1 MPKAILFSEHGGP
14 EVLRFEDVDPGKPA
28 PDEAQVRHTA
38 VGVNYIDVY
47 DRTGLYPTE
56 LPSGLGREAAGVITA
71 VGKKVR
77 GFRVGDRVAY
87 VHTKLGAYSEL
98 RNVTAERLVKVP
110 KGVSDEQA
118 AALMLKGLTA
128 HYLLRR
134 TYRVAK
140 GDTILVHAAAGGVGL
155 ILCQWAKALGV
166 KVIGVVGS
174 DAKAELA
181 RKYGCKLVLISGRD
195 EIVPNVKKFTKGQG
209 VAVVYDSV
217 GKDTFMESLDTLRP
231 LGTMVTYGNASGPP
245 PAISPLELSK
255 RGSLFLTRPTLF
267 HYISTREA
275 LDSAARE
282 LFAAVKSKAVRVL
295 IGQTYPLSEAAEAH
309 RDLEGRRTTGST
321 VLIPGSP
328 A

>member
-1 MPKAILFSEHGGP
+1 MPKAIRFSEHGGP
-14 EVLRFEDVDPGKPA
+14 EVLRFEDVDPGKPG

-38 VGVNYIDVY
+38 IGVNYIDVY

-77 GFRVGDRVAY
+77 GFRAGDRVAY

-110 KGVSDEQA
+110 KGVADEQA

-195 EIVPNVKKFTKGQG
+195 EIVPNVRKFTKGQG

-321 VLIPGSP
+321 VLIPGGS
-328 A
+328 